1 MVKMRRAFMMETFTR
16 QEVESLMEESY
27 QKGYNMGYSDKIH
40 DTMEAPVVGV
50 F

>member
-1 MVKMRRAFMMETFTR
+1 MVKMRGAFIMETFTR
-16 QEVESLMEESY
+16 QEVEKLMEESY
-27 QKGYNMGYSDKIH
+27 QKGYNMGYSDQIH